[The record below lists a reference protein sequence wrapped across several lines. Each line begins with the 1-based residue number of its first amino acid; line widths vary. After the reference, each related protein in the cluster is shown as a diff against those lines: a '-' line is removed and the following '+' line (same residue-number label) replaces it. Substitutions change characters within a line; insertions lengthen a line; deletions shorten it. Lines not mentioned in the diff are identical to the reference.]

1 MLLNDKRCMD
11 KTADMKYY
19 KKDKMEGYDQPM
31 QQCCENQYPGVM
43 CQPIYECPQVRC
55 CHREICH
62 EVPHI
67 VPIETRIINHHVYRH
82 TYTPT
87 YSCCE
92 ENEVSN
98 VYDNKCCF

>member
-43 CQPIYECPQVRC
+43 CQPI
-55 CHREICH
+55 
-62 EVPHI
+62 
-67 VPIETRIINHHVYRH
+67 
-82 TYTPT
+82 
-87 YSCCE
+87 
-92 ENEVSN
+92 
-98 VYDNKCCF
+98 